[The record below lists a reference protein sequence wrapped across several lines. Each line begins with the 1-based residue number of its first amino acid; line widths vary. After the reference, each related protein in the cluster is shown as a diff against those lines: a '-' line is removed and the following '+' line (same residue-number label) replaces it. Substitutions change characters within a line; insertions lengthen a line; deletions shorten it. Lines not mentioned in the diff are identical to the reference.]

1 MGALVLFMPNNLG
14 AQIELEIEN
23 RINDANSISTNT
35 TQPHLAIMNSA
46 IYNDIAEQSHIF
58 GEVLNNFTY
67 PISSVRVYAA
77 VYDGSGNVTATNYA
91 YTQDYYMKPGQK
103 SGFWILIE
111 KNIPESSKYI
121 LTSTFESNSRVK
133 PELLKLEP
141 TLISKDPVEIVGTV
155 VNLGTEVATS
165 VGVTGI
171 FYDENHI
178 VVDSEVDYVN
188 IGYDIQPG
196 QKGSFSLKPIMNLQN
211 AHKIKSV
218 ALNVESMEYSMLPNS
233 TITNFSQNR
242 SSVIK

>member
-1 MGALVLFMPNNLG
+1 MGALLLFMPSNLA
-14 AQIELEIEN
+14 AQIELDVEN
-23 RINDANSISTNT
+23 RLNDANSNSTKA

-46 IYNDIAEQSHIF
+46 IYKGISKQSHIF

-77 VYDGSGNVTATNYA
+77 VYDDSGNVTATDYA
-91 YTQDYYMKPGQK
+91 YTRDYYMKPGQK
-103 SGFWILIE
+103 SGFWILIQ
-111 KNIPESSKYI
+111 KDIPESSKYN

-155 VNLGTEVATS
+155 VNLGTETATS
-165 VGVTGI
+165 VDVTGI

-196 QKGSFSLKPIMNLQN
+196 QKASFSLKPIMNSEN
-211 AHKIKSV
+211 AHKIKTV

-233 TITNFSQNR
+233 TTTNFS
-242 SSVIK
+242 K